1 MATPSS
7 AEAALAAFA
16 HANVGVSDDV
26 RNAGWDI
33 IALESTAA
41 GKVVVC
47 EGIAADEVAVFER
60 GGAADEV
67 ARTAVDEAAVQARA
81 AADDAAHVAAGE
93 AATHSTQQAL
103 PYLFHHPSIPP
114 NDLPSILP
122 LRRQATLA

>member
-1 MATPSS
+1 MRYFSS

-47 EGIAADEVAVFER
+47 EGTAADEVAVFER
-60 GGAADEV
+60 GG
-67 ARTAVDEAAVQARA
+67 
-81 AADDAAHVAAGE
+81 G
-93 AATHSTQQAL
+93 
-103 PYLFHHPSIPP
+103 
-114 NDLPSILP
+114 
-122 LRRQATLA
+122 RRRGGPDCCR